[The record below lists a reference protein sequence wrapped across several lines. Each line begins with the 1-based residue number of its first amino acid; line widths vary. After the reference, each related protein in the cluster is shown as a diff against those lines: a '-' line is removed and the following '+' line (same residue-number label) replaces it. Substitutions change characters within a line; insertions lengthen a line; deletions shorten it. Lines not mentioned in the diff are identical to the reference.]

1 MFSTVQ
7 RHRRVEPGHTNH
19 TVVGLIWVHV
29 GQVKFKQMYT
39 EAYRSVLACS
49 REPRANAAATHFVFW
64 VLTRSTDADSV
75 ALRSCSSCVGAITA
89 RAHRLRSRNRR
100 VRSSAFLHM
109 VPREHTCVSLCLSH
123 DCGFFP
129 RAFPQSR
136 ARRRRPVRLPPLH
149 RPPFRAS
156 LPRDCP
162 ILRPRAGLPISRGP
176 ASLSVRASEPH
187 AAHES
192 PHPCGTLL
200 AVACLRRDTSS
211 TLRACSRLWS
221 HISLLPN
228 ARKPLFFSLVR
239 RMIATLI
246 NCAAEKSS
254 AHSGNVTSV
263 AFSPDG
269 TKIVS
274 GSDDGTIKVWN
285 FGAPEPSNRPSLA
298 KADACWLV
306 WQARWSC

>member
-1 MFSTVQ
+1 MCWLVRVNRVATPP
-7 RHRRVEPGHTNH
+7 RRICFLGFDALDGR
-19 TVVGLIWVHV
+19 GLR
-29 GQVKFKQMYT
+29 
-39 EAYRSVLACS
+39 RS
-49 REPRANAAATHFVFW
+49 
-64 VLTRSTDADSV
+64 
-75 ALRSCSSCVGAITA
+75 SCSSCVGAITA

-211 TLRACSRLWS
+211 ALRACSRFCGP
-221 HISLLPN
+221 ISPCCRMYACSL
-228 ARKPLFFSLVR
+228 KTLFFSLVR

-246 NCAAEKSS
+246 NCVAENAS
-254 AHSGNVTSV
+254 ANSEEVFSVT
-263 AFSPDG
+263 FSPDG
-269 TKIVS
+269 TKIAS
-274 GSDDGTIKVWN
+274 GSKNGTIKVWGS
-285 FGAPEPSNRPSLA
+285 GAPRAQNRPSLA
-298 KADACWLV
+298 KTDACWLV

>member
-1 MFSTVQ
+1 MNRVATPP
-7 RHRRVEPGHTNH
+7 RRICFLGFDALDGR
-19 TVVGLIWVHV
+19 GLR
-29 GQVKFKQMYT
+29 
-39 EAYRSVLACS
+39 RS
-49 REPRANAAATHFVFW
+49 
-64 VLTRSTDADSV
+64 
-75 ALRSCSSCVGAITA
+75 SCSSCVGAITA